1 MKLHGIIE
9 SVEKKHLRDSVADIR
24 VGETV
29 RVHYRIREGNKERAQ
44 IFEGLVIKAKSGKTL
59 QGSFTVRK
67 VTSGIGVE
75 RTFPLHSPWIIKI
88 ERTKTGKVR
97 RAKLNYVRKYA
108 LSSRFKLK
116 DKGVEGTIWE
126 QTIKDKKDIK
136 EVTEEQNRAETV
148 PEKTEVD
155 SPNPPA
161 GGGGEK
167 VEEKPET
174 ADNTTDET
182 KESGEESGKSGDH
195 VSKEKGSEDPKKKLT
210 N

>member
-9 SVEKKHLRDSVADIR
+9 NIEKKHLRDNVADVR

-29 RVHYRIREGNKERAQ
+29 RVHYKIREGNKERAQ
-44 IFEGLVIKAKSGKTL
+44 IFEGLVIKTKSGKAL

-88 ERTKTGKVR
+88 ERTKSGKAR

-126 QTIKDKKDIK
+126 QMLKDKEDIKDATETQNKAEAVAEEK
-136 EVTEEQNRAETV
+136 EE
-148 PEKTEVD
+148 P
-155 SPNPPA
+155 S
-161 GGGGEK
+161 EK

-174 ADNTTDET
+174 ADNAPDESIET
-182 KESGEESGKSGDH
+182 KKSGGESGEPGDKVSAEEKSKDTE
-195 VSKEKGSEDPKKKLT
+195 EKSS